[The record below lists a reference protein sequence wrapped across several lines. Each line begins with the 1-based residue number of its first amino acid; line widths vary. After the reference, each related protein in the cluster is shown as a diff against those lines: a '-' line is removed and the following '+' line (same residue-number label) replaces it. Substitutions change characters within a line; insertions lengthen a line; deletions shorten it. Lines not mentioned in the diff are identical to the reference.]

1 MASGV
6 SYNPTYKGAPYKSIY
21 NWLVIFAHL
30 VVVDETRPRVQPWPQ
45 AKLWQLSEP
54 PRLSGSEITS
64 ALALKGYALIKLIVA
79 EEDAAQM
86 LEVAKRLD
94 EDQ

>member
-1 MASGV
+1 
-6 SYNPTYKGAPYKSIY
+6 
-21 NWLVIFAHL
+21 
-30 VVVDETRPRVQPWPQ
+30 
-45 AKLWQLSEP
+45 
-54 PRLSGSEITS
+54 
-64 ALALKGYALIKLIVA
+64 LALKGYALIKLIVA